1 MGCGPDHGLGD
12 RAGQELR
19 GREGAR
25 SARSHLRL
33 PGSHRRLQH
42 VADGA
47 SGHHRQPVPARE
59 HHRRARH
66 SREVT
71 AVLEVRQLS
80 ARYGR
85 VEALHDICLSVADG
99 EFVAVLGPNGA
110 GKSTLMRAIMGLVAN
125 SGEVSFRG
133 AALPRQAPD
142 ACVARGVV
150 LVPEGRGIFAPM
162 TVAENLELGA
172 YLLNDDV
179 EFERRRARVF
189 KLFPRLRERL
199 GQIAGSL
206 SGGEQ
211 QMRAVGRALMADP
224 KILLLDEPS
233 LGLAPRIIDEI
244 LSTLA
249 LLNKEGLPIVLVE
262 QKAPLALRLT
272 SRAYLLSVGRLI
284 AEIDPRNITSHDEL
298 ARYYLS

>member
-1 MGCGPDHGLGD
+1 
-12 RAGQELR
+12 
-19 GREGAR
+19 
-25 SARSHLRL
+25 
-33 PGSHRRLQH
+33 
-42 VADGA
+42 
-47 SGHHRQPVPARE
+47 
-59 HHRRARH
+59 
-66 SREVT
+66 VT
-71 AVLEVRQLS
+71 SILEVRQLS

-85 VEALHDICLSVADG
+85 VEALHDISLSVADG

-125 SGEVSFRG
+125 SGDVSFRG
-133 AALPRQAPD
+133 AALPRQSPD
-142 ACVARGVV
+142 TCVARGVV

-172 YLLNDDV
+172 YLLDDTA
-179 EFERRRARVF
+179 EFERRQARVF
-189 KLFPRLRERL
+189 DLFPRMRERF
-199 GQIAGSL
+199 GQVAGSL

-211 QMRAVGRALMADP
+211 QILAVGRALMADP

-233 LGLAPRIIDEI
+233 LGLAPKVIDEI

-262 QKAPLALRLT
+262 QKAPLALRLS

-284 AEIDPRNITSHDEL
+284 AEIDPRTIKSHDEL

>member
-1 MGCGPDHGLGD
+1 MT
-12 RAGQELR
+12 
-19 GREGAR
+19 
-25 SARSHLRL
+25 SI
-33 PGSHRRLQH
+33 
-42 VADGA
+42 
-47 SGHHRQPVPARE
+47 
-59 HHRRARH
+59 
-66 SREVT
+66 
-71 AVLEVRQLS
+71 LEVRQLS

-85 VEALHDICLSVADG
+85 VEALHDLSLSVADG

-125 SGEVSFRG
+125 SGDVSFRG
-133 AALPRQAPD
+133 AALPRQSPD
-142 ACVARGVV
+142 TCVARGVV

-172 YLLNDDV
+172 YLLNDSA
-179 EFERRRARVF
+179 EFERRQARVF
-189 KLFPRLRERL
+189 NLFPRMRERF
-199 GQIAGSL
+199 GQVAGSL

-211 QMRAVGRALMADP
+211 QMLAVGRALMADP

-233 LGLAPRIIDEI
+233 LGLGPKVIDEI

-262 QKAPLALRLT
+262 QKAPLALRL
-272 SRAYLLSVGRLI
+272 SNRAYLLSVGRLI
-284 AEIDPRNITSHDEL
+284 AEIDPRTIKSHDEL

>member
-1 MGCGPDHGLGD
+1 
-12 RAGQELR
+12 
-19 GREGAR
+19 
-25 SARSHLRL
+25 
-33 PGSHRRLQH
+33 
-42 VADGA
+42 
-47 SGHHRQPVPARE
+47 
-59 HHRRARH
+59 
-66 SREVT
+66 VT
-71 AVLEVRQLS
+71 SILEVRQLS

-85 VEALHDICLSVADG
+85 VEALHDLSLSVADG

-125 SGEVSFRG
+125 SGDVSFRG
-133 AALPRQAPD
+133 AALPRQSPD
-142 ACVARGVV
+142 TCVARGVV

-172 YLLNDDV
+172 YLLNDSA
-179 EFERRRARVF
+179 EFERRQARVF
-189 KLFPRLRERL
+189 NLFPRMRERL
-199 GQIAGSL
+199 GQVAGSL

-211 QMRAVGRALMADP
+211 QMLAVGRALMADP

-233 LGLAPRIIDEI
+233 LGLGPKVIDEI

-262 QKAPLALRLT
+262 QKAPLALRL
-272 SRAYLLSVGRLI
+272 SNRAYLLSVGRLI
-284 AEIDPRNITSHDEL
+284 AEIDPRTIKSHDEL

>member
-1 MGCGPDHGLGD
+1 
-12 RAGQELR
+12 
-19 GREGAR
+19 
-25 SARSHLRL
+25 
-33 PGSHRRLQH
+33 
-42 VADGA
+42 
-47 SGHHRQPVPARE
+47 
-59 HHRRARH
+59 
-66 SREVT
+66 VT
-71 AVLEVRQLS
+71 SVLEVRKLS

-85 VEALHDICLSVADG
+85 VEALHDISLSVAEG

-125 SGEVSFRG
+125 SGDVSFRG
-133 AALPRQAPD
+133 AALPRRSPD

-150 LVPEGRGIFAPM
+150 LVPEGRGVFAPM

-172 YLLNDDV
+172 YLLKDPA
-179 EFERRRARVF
+179 EFERRQTRVF
-189 KLFPRLRERL
+189 NLFPRMRERL
-199 GQIAGSL
+199 DQVAGSL

-211 QMRAVGRALMADP
+211 QMLAVGRALMADP

-233 LGLAPRIIDEI
+233 LGLAPKVIDEI

-249 LLNKEGLPIVLVE
+249 IVLVE
-262 QKAPLALRLT
+262 QKAPLALRLA

-284 AEIDPRNITSHDEL
+284 AEIDPRTIKSHDEL

>member
-1 MGCGPDHGLGD
+1 MK
-12 RAGQELR
+12 
-19 GREGAR
+19 
-25 SARSHLRL
+25 S
-33 PGSHRRLQH
+33 
-42 VADGA
+42 
-47 SGHHRQPVPARE
+47 
-59 HHRRARH
+59 
-66 SREVT
+66 
-71 AVLEVRQLS
+71 VLEVRQLS

-85 VEALHDICLSVADG
+85 VEALHDISLSVADG

-110 GKSTLMRAIMGLVAN
+110 GKSTLMRAIMGLIAN
-125 SGEVSFRG
+125 SGDVSFRG
-133 AALPRQAPD
+133 VPLPRQSPD
-142 ACVARGVV
+142 TCVTRGVV

-172 YLLNDDV
+172 YLLKDPA
-179 EFERRRARVF
+179 EFERRQARVF
-189 KLFPRLRERL
+189 KLFPRMRERL
-199 GQIAGSL
+199 GQVAGSL

-211 QMRAVGRALMADP
+211 QMLAVGRALMADP

-233 LGLAPRIIDEI
+233 LGLAPKVIDEI

-262 QKAPLALRLT
+262 QKAPLALRLS

-284 AEIDPRNITSHDEL
+284 AEIDPRTIKSHDEL